1 MSRGG
6 AKISPFWGAGQNS
19 GRKRPPHGTLPGSVG
34 AFTHQGQS
42 LLEKEWEK
50 AEPGDQDWR
59 HIPLSSPGSP

>member
-6 AKISPFWGAGQNS
+6 AKISPFWGAGQTS
-19 GRKRPPHGTLPGSVG
+19 GRKRPPHGILPGSLG

-50 AEPGDQDWR
+50 AEP
-59 HIPLSSPGSP
+59 